1 MDRGGR
7 GGLLLDDCGGLG
19 SRHRVGAGGRR
30 LLLRGL
36 GAGRARRQQREDRGD
51 ESEGVLHGFSSDER
65 LGTLQTDDGTGF
77 APAPPLD
84 EDRSLWRAVG
94 AYFCSV
100 LVVVVVVFVVLE
112 GFVATTLETI
122 IESPSLT

>member
-1 MDRGGR
+1 MVSPRTS
-7 GGLLLDDCGGLG
+7 G
-19 SRHRVGAGGRR
+19 SELFRR
-30 LLLRGL
+30 TT
-36 GAGRARRQQREDRGD
+36 ARASRPRRR
-51 ESEGVLHGFSSDER
+51 
-65 LGTLQTDDGTGF
+65 
-77 APAPPLD
+77 LD